1 MDQLDRGFT
10 PVDKESKCYFFNKG
24 HKKKL
29 QYIQSHQSSLVAWV
43 RRKMYL
49 LSITLRS
56 VGLSGGRALPLHVYQ
71 DRGMLTVIN

>member
-1 MDQLDRGFT
+1 
-10 PVDKESKCYFFNKG
+10 
-24 HKKKL
+24 
-29 QYIQSHQSSLVAWV
+29 
-43 RRKMYL
+43 MYL